1 MNFNCI
7 NHFSARLE
15 VSTKNI
21 NYKGFTLAHFVLTQ
35 FLICKRSLP
44 ITIFLIGLNLSVV
57 SCRRLA
63 SDLADSPRCLPIMYE
78 IYQCF
83 LRSVERA
90 SLYNLVNETNL
101 VHCLFLLYSS
111 ILFLTSTCFGPLQVH
126 HQEERLYLCDTWYLL
141 FCKVD
146 CLVCIPDNQL
156 YSITSRG

>member
-1 MNFNCI
+1 MIHFLMNFNCI

-101 VHCLFLLYSS
+101 VHCLFLLYFVNFIFNLYMFRTSPGPSS
-111 ILFLTSTCFGPLQVH
+111 GGTAVFLRH
-126 HQEERLYLCDTWYLL
+126 
-141 FCKVD
+141 
-146 CLVCIPDNQL
+146 LVLVIL
-156 YSITSRG
+156 YS